1 VKLITRIQGG
11 GEVKLPTLTAFVN
24 IADLLPEPRKPKT
37 KGVSDLSRIER
48 AEQKRERRNKR
59 RMK

>member
-1 VKLITRIQGG
+1 MRSKLSIMAILALALLGIGDPISSRKVTRK
-11 GEVKLPTLTAFVN
+11 VTRTPDDAT
-24 IADLLPEPRKPKT
+24 
-37 KGVSDLSRIER
+37 RIER

>member
-1 VKLITRIQGG
+1 MRSKLSIKAILALAFPGTSLPAPARKVTRT
-11 GEVKLPTLTAFVN
+11 PDDAT
-24 IADLLPEPRKPKT
+24 
-37 KGVSDLSRIER
+37 RIER

>member
-1 VKLITRIQGG
+1 MRSKLSIMAILALALLGIGDPISSRKVTRT
-11 GEVKLPTLTAFVN
+11 PDDAT
-24 IADLLPEPRKPKT
+24 
-37 KGVSDLSRIER
+37 RIER